1 MVAQSISEN
10 GLSNLVFCSRTMYN
24 LSYKQFLLFLKNDM
38 DNPKE
43 KNYLVEK
50 NLIIQQDNAICH
62 KSKESLESKEVLFG
76 DNKI

>member
-50 NLIIQQDNAICH
+50 KLIIQQDNAICH
-62 KSKESLESKEVLFG
+62 KSKESLEAIEVHFG

>member
-1 MVAQSISEN
+1 
-10 GLSNLVFCSRTMYN
+10 MYN

-50 NLIIQQDNAICH
+50 KLIIQQDNAICH
-62 KSKESLESKEVLFG
+62 KSKESLEAIEVLFG

>member
-1 MVAQSISEN
+1 
-10 GLSNLVFCSRTMYN
+10 
-24 LSYKQFLLFLKNDM
+24 M

-50 NLIIQQDNAICH
+50 NLIIQQDNAIWH

-76 DNKI
+76 DNKIWWSGNSPYLSSFETVWLF

>member
-1 MVAQSISEN
+1 
-10 GLSNLVFCSRTMYN
+10 MYN

-50 NLIIQQDNAICH
+50 KLIIQQDNAICH